1 MIRRYGATAAPETRL
16 DPGDAQAAACGLI
29 NGLLLSLPLWG
40 MPPLFYGH
48 CHKPTA
54 LTAAL
59 ACAADRVRPRQR
71 PGQRHQGRDPGL
83 ELVEFLKRDPAAAAR
98 HSLTL
103 CLISVLFIVNAEHI
117 FT

>member
-1 MIRRYGATAAPETRL
+1 MRRQLPAA
-16 DPGDAQAAACGLI
+16 
-29 NGLLLSLPLWG
+29 LLTDCCYPCRFGEW
-40 MPPLFYGH
+40 PPPFYGH

-98 HSLTL
+98 HSRTL